1 MEPVVPVPAAPNP
14 ALVADGA
21 AAAPAEG
28 GNGDGAIVG
37 VEAIDNP
44 AVPVAGV
51 AAPPAPV
58 PAVVVPAAPGALPI
72 AQPRAPM
79 NAVQYLNQLCRDGFT
94 IPTGPG
100 IFLDVVS
107 FFMGLIF
114 SIVPS
119 WAPYRLHR

>member
-1 MEPVVPVPAAPNP
+1 MEPVVLVPPAVPNP
-14 ALVADGA
+14 AAGGA
-21 AAAPAEG
+21 VAAPAE
-28 GNGDGAIVG
+28 NGENGAD
-37 VEAIDNP
+37 A
-44 AVPVAGV
+44 AGV
-51 AAPPAPV
+51 DGDAN
-58 PAVVVPAAPGALPI
+58 PAAPVADVA
-72 AQPRAPM
+72 AQPAAIVAVGAPGVPPVVAARPAPL

-94 IPTGPG
+94 IPTAPG

>member
-1 MEPVVPVPAAPNP
+1 MEPVVPAPAAPNP
-14 ALVADGA
+14 APVADGA
-21 AAAPAEG
+21 AAAPAED
-28 GNGDGAIVG
+28 GDGAAAG
-37 VEAIDNP
+37 AEAIANP
-44 AVPVAGV
+44 VVPVAGV
-51 AAPPAPV
+51 AAPPAPAV
-58 PAVVVPAAPGALPI
+58 AVVPGAPPVVAAP
-72 AQPRAPM
+72 PRVPL

>member
-1 MEPVVPVPAAPNP
+1 MEPVVLVPPAVPNP
-14 ALVADGA
+14 AAGGA
-21 AAAPAEG
+21 
-28 GNGDGAIVG
+28 
-37 VEAIDNP
+37 
-44 AVPVAGV
+44 V
-51 AAPPAPV
+51 AAPPENGENGADAAGV
-58 PAVVVPAAPGALPI
+58 DGDANPAAPVADVA
-72 AQPRAPM
+72 AQPAAIVAVGAPGVPPVVAARPAPL

-94 IPTGPG
+94 IPTAPG